1 MAAKKKAS
9 TKKSASR
16 KATSRKTASKK
27 AASKKSTSKK
37 STSKKSSGRLDAIAL
52 LKQDHEE
59 VLSLLESLEE
69 ATGARRQ
76 KLLGQIEQELKVH
89 TTIEEEI
96 FYPAFQAAA
105 RKKEDQKMFYEAVHE
120 HHVVDQFLPEAR
132 DGVSNEELKA
142 KAKVLK
148 ELVEHH
154 AEEEE
159 DEMFP
164 RARKVLGRE
173 ELREL
178 GRQMQERKTALMAGM
193 PSKPNSRASRR

>member
-1 MAAKKKAS
+1 MATKKAS
-9 TKKSASR
+9 SKKSAS
-16 KATSRKTASKK
+16 KK
-27 AASKKSTSKK
+27 SASKKSASKKSASKKSSSKK
-37 STSKKSSGRLDAIAL
+37 STGKSTAKRSLDAIAL

-59 VLSLLESLEE
+59 VLSLLDSLEE

-120 HHVVDQFLPEAR
+120 HHVVDQFLPEVRNGAN
-132 DGVSNEELKA
+132 NEELKA

-178 GRQMQERKTALMAGM
+178 GRRMQERKDALMAGAM
-193 PSKPNSRASRR
+193 PRRPKSRSI